1 VHDFDEGWQM
11 RKRKHI
17 IHAAGRVF
25 VEAVCTSSL
34 SLVTLASVRF
44 AILTEVAKHVKRIMK
59 I

>member
-1 VHDFDEGWQM
+1 MKQMRSWQM
-11 RKRKHI
+11 RKWKYI

-25 VEAVCTSSL
+25 VEAVCTPSL